1 MQRAGKLM
9 FLSLL
14 AAFSLAAPANAL
26 TAERLIHGGGPIGY
40 CTILCSFFGL
50 AIALEHMVTV
60 RKSRLAPAAVVDEIE
75 RHLASGDVDGA
86 IEVCGRENNF
96 VTSALAAA
104 LPKRAAGSQSRA
116 SRGRW

>member
-1 MQRAGKLM
+1 MHRAGKLM

-50 AIALEHMVTV
+50 AIALEQMAGVKRNKRHSTSTRNTPT
-60 RKSRLAPAAVVDEIE
+60 RKRKP
-75 RHLASGDVDGA
+75 
-86 IEVCGRENNF
+86 
-96 VTSALAAA
+96 
-104 LPKRAAGSQSRA
+104 Q
-116 SRGRW
+116 